1 MSSDPDSFDTRTSN
15 PGQAARGNMLR
26 MARTLRDEGNIYQ
39 AISTYKKLM
48 EDYPNNE
55 ESLIAVQ
62 EISALGEYL
71 EQNGM
76 MYMAQSLYEWLE
88 QFSSE

>member
-1 MSSDPDSFDTRTSN
+1 MSSNPDSFDTRTSN
-15 PGQAARGNMLR
+15 AGQAARRNMLR
-26 MARTLRDEGNIYQ
+26 MARALRDEGNIYQ

-55 ESLIAVQ
+55 ESRIAVQ
-62 EISALGEYL
+62 EISALGKDL

-76 MYMAQSLYEWLE
+76 VYMAQSLYEWLE
-88 QFSSE
+88 QLSSE